1 LQAKEAQ
8 KRAAAAAEEARVA
21 AIVEEERA
29 RMLEQAGSLRQYL
42 PHAVLIN
49 KKSLAPLHPA
59 YLD

>member
-1 LQAKEAQ
+1 MQAEEAR
-8 KRAAAAAEEARVA
+8 KRAAIAAEESRVA

-29 RMLEQAGSLRQYL
+29 EMLNKAGELRQYL
-42 PHAVLIN
+42 PHSILTN